1 MIVGGCHLSYR
12 FGEEDVIL
20 ASCVLY
26 LDIINLFWYIL
37 KLFGNREWWSNGSW
51 NKFFQLSELKI
62 INSISN
68 KQMIIIQ
75 RLIPDWKT
83 EVIKIFDQEKT

>member
-37 KLFGNREWWSNGSW
+37 KLFGNRE
-51 NKFFQLSELKI
+51 
-62 INSISN
+62 
-68 KQMIIIQ
+68 
-75 RLIPDWKT
+75 
-83 EVIKIFDQEKT
+83 